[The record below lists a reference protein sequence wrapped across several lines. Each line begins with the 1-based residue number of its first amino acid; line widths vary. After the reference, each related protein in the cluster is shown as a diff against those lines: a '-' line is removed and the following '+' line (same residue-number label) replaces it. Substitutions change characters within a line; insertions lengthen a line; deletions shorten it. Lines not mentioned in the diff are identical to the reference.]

1 MGLFKR
7 SKPAADA
14 PVTVQRYTSSGKKE
28 VVALDS
34 PKDARKFLNRIA
46 REHQKTPGVTIKPTP
61 NGLTIEGRDGKAVT
75 HYNIEKD

>member
-7 SKPAADA
+7 SKPAANE
-14 PVTVQRYTSSGKKE
+14 PVTVQRYTGSGKKE

-34 PKDARKFLNRIA
+34 PKDARKLLNRIA
-46 REHQKTPGVTIKPTP
+46 REHGNTPGVTVKGTP
-61 NGLTIEGRDGKAVT
+61 NGLTVEGADGKPVT